1 MRLNERLIR
10 PFQAPTTVRNF
21 SGSQVFL
28 FRSGRQSDS
37 EDSSE
42 EEFNVTELRARGKD
56 PQPSG
61 SSQKRVGD
69 VQLLERV
76 IKTDDNLNKLALQ
89 YGCKIPVKV
98 NGLLTETSNELLP
111 LQTPALQPEY
121 STSID
126 PESRSGDHQQIDQYF
141 RGIDQNI
148 ERVTQLEIPSCTDP
162 FIEPSNQ
169 SSQEQKA
176 TCSGADYGIQWW
188 KAVFLMLL
196 IGIVLPVFYIVYFK
210 TQQLDVVPGTPNTTE
225 PVKSSVNRSLVG
237 RPNYVGRESTPIVY
251 TTKQTFIP
259 SGGFIL
265 KMATKSSLC
274 RQAALTAN
282 SFVYIS

>member
-42 EEFNVTELRARGKD
+42 EEFNATELRARGKD

-69 VQLLERV
+69 VQLLER
-76 IKTDDNLNKLALQ
+76 IITTDDNLNKLALQ
-89 YGCKIPVKV
+89 YGCKVRSGVFGGKIPVKV

-121 STSID
+121 SISID
-126 PESRSGDHQQIDQYF
+126 PKSRSGDHQQIDQYF

-162 FIEPSNQ
+162 FTEPSNQ
-169 SSQEQKA
+169 SSREQKA

-188 KAVFLMLL
+188 KAVLLMLL

-210 TQQLDVVPGTPNTTE
+210 TQQLDVVPGTSNTTE
-225 PVKSSVNRSLVG
+225 PLKISVNRSLVG
-237 RPNYVGRESTPIVY
+237 RPNYAGRESTPTVH

-259 SGGFIL
+259 SGG
-265 KMATKSSLC
+265 
-274 RQAALTAN
+274 
-282 SFVYIS
+282 

>member
-10 PFQAPTTVRNF
+10 PFQAPATIRNF

-28 FRSGRQSDS
+28 FQSGRQSDS

-42 EEFNVTELRARGKD
+42 EEFNATELRARGKD
-56 PQPSG
+56 LQPSG

-76 IKTDDNLNKLALQ
+76 IKGDDNLNKLALQ
-89 YGCKIPVKV
+89 YGCKVEDIKRVNNFIQEQDFYALKSIKIPVKV

-111 LQTPALQPEY
+111 LQTPAPQPEY
-121 STSID
+121 SISID
-126 PESRSGDHQQIDQYF
+126 PESRSGDHEQIDQYF

-169 SSQEQKA
+169 SSREQKA

-210 TQQLDVVPGTPNTTE
+210 TQQLDVVPSTSNTTE
-225 PVKSSVNRSLVG
+225 PVKISVNRSLVG
-237 RPNYVGRESTPIVY
+237 RSNYVGRESTPTVHTI
-251 TTKQTFIP
+251 KQTFIP
-259 SGGFIL
+259 SGG
-265 KMATKSSLC
+265 
-274 RQAALTAN
+274 
-282 SFVYIS
+282 

>member
-10 PFQAPTTVRNF
+10 PFQAPATVRNF

-42 EEFNVTELRARGKD
+42 EEFNATELRARGKD
-56 PQPSG
+56 PQPPG

-76 IKTDDNLNKLALQ
+76 VKGDDNLIKLALQ
-89 YGCKIPVKV
+89 YGCKVEDIKRVNNFIQEQDFYALKSIKIPVKV
-98 NGLLTETSNELLP
+98 NGLLTETNNELLP
-111 LQTPALQPEY
+111 LQTPAPRPEY
-121 STSID
+121 SVSID
-126 PESRSGDHQQIDQYF
+126 PESRSGDHEQIDQYF

-148 ERVTQLEIPSCTDP
+148 ERVTQLEIPSCRDP

-169 SSQEQKA
+169 STREQKA

-210 TQQLDVVPGTPNTTE
+210 TQQLDVVPSTSNTTE
-225 PVKSSVNRSLVG
+225 PVKISVNRSLVG
-237 RPNYVGRESTPIVY
+237 RSNYVGRESTPTVH

-259 SGGFIL
+259 SGG
-265 KMATKSSLC
+265 
-274 RQAALTAN
+274 
-282 SFVYIS
+282 

>member
-89 YGCKIPVKV
+89 YGCKVEDIKRVNNFIQEQDFYALKSIKIPVKV

-259 SGGFIL
+259 SGG
-265 KMATKSSLC
+265 
-274 RQAALTAN
+274 
-282 SFVYIS
+282 

>member
-10 PFQAPTTVRNF
+10 PFQAPTTVRNV

-42 EEFNVTELRARGKD
+42 EEEFNATELRARGKD
-56 PQPSG
+56 PKPSS

-76 IKTDDNLNKLALQ
+76 IKRDDNLNKLALQ
-89 YGCKIPVKV
+89 YGCKVEDIKRVNNFIQEQDFYALKSIKIPVKV

-111 LQTPALQPEY
+111 LQTPDLRPEY
-121 STSID
+121 SISID
-126 PESRSGDHQQIDQYF
+126 PESRSGDHEQIDQYF

-162 FIEPSNQ
+162 FIEPLNQ
-169 SSQEQKA
+169 SSREQKV
-176 TCSGADYGIQWW
+176 TYSGADYGIQWW

-210 TQQLDVVPGTPNTTE
+210 TQQPDMVPGTSNTTE
-225 PVKSSVNRSLVG
+225 PVKISMNHSLVG
-237 RPNYVGRESTPIVY
+237 RTNYVGRESTPTVH

-259 SGGFIL
+259 SGG
-265 KMATKSSLC
+265 
-274 RQAALTAN
+274 
-282 SFVYIS
+282 